1 MFLNVSRVYNLMYS
15 NYVEGGIDFQSKMV
29 LMKTNYI
36 YIITSEITDKAR
48 QGMLFY
54 NYYVYM
60 NN

>member
-1 MFLNVSRVYNLMYS
+1 MYS